1 MNLSQQIS
9 GMNSKK
15 LTIAGGAVF
24 VFILFIVMAVFPM
37 MERSRELDR
46 KLKKTRVELA
56 EISRLAEKYA
66 QVSAMIPAS
75 LKKAGSGKN
84 LAGEV
89 EKIARGLGIRN
100 NIKKI
105 SPVFDKRKKRK
116 KELAVSI
123 NSIPLASFVG
133 FVRKLHG
140 SPEGIRVQRALI
152 KPVWGNRNLLNA
164 ELTIVQGL

>member
-9 GMNSKK
+9 EMNSKK
-15 LTIAGGAVF
+15 LAIAGVAVF
-24 VFILFIVMAVFPM
+24 AFILFIVMAVLPM
-37 MERSRELDR
+37 MEQSRELDR
-46 KLKKTRVELA
+46 KLKKTGVKLA
-56 EISRLAEKYA
+56 AISGLAEKYA

-75 LKKAGSGKN
+75 MKKAGSGKN

-105 SPVFDKRKKRK
+105 SPIFDKRKKRK

-123 NSIPLASFVG
+123 NSIPLASFVA
-133 FVRKLHG
+133 FLQKLRS
-140 SPEGIRVQRALI
+140 SPEGIRVGRALI

>member
-9 GMNSKK
+9 GMDTKK
-15 LTIAGGAVF
+15 LTVVGGAVF
-24 VFILFIVMAVFPM
+24 ALILFIVMAVFPM

-46 KLKKTRVELA
+46 KLKKTRGELA
-56 EISRLAEKYA
+56 EISGLAEKYEH
-66 QVSAMIPAS
+66 VSAMIPAS
-75 LKKAGSGKN
+75 MKKAGSGKN

-89 EKIARGLGIRN
+89 EKIARGLGIRS

-105 SPVFDKRKKRK
+105 SPVFDKRKKRR

-133 FVRKLHG
+133 FLQKLHG
-140 SPEGIRVQRALI
+140 SPEGIRVERALI
-152 KPVWGNRNLLNA
+152 KPAWGNRNLLNA
-164 ELTIVQGL
+164 ELTLAQGL